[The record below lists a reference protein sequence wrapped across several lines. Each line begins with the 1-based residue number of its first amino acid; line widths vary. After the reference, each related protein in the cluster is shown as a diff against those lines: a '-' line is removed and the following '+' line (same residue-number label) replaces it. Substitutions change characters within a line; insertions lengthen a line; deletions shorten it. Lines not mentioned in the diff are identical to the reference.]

1 MTGLR
6 KAAAASLLFIFAA
19 TIFGSVW
26 TPAPYD
32 KQFREAPSA
41 PPSRQFPLGADDLGR
56 DRLSRLLYGSR
67 VSLLLATAAA
77 LLATGLAAIA
87 GTAAALLGRRWEQV
101 FLSATDVSL
110 SLPWLF
116 LLITVRAM
124 LPLDLAPAL
133 SVTITFLL
141 LGMLG
146 WPVSARVVR
155 AAVVSI
161 RSSDFALVAH
171 ASGCSRRRLLF
182 VHLLPNLKPVLLT
195 QFLLFIPIFILS
207 EANLGLL
214 GLGVSEPVPS
224 WGNLLRDLEN
234 WSAVMNNPWMLAPV
248 ALLAAVVA
256 CFQLLVPRED
266 FVS

>member
-1 MTGLR
+1 MTGPR
-6 KAAAASLLFIFAA
+6 KVAAVVLCFVFAA
-19 TIFGSVW
+19 TIGASAWPV
-26 TPAPYD
+26 APYE
-32 KQFREAPSA
+32 KQFRETPSA
-41 PPSRQFPLGADDLGR
+41 PPSRQFLLGTDELGR

-67 VSLLLATAAA
+67 VSLLLAAAAA
-77 LLATGLAAIA
+77 LLATGFAAIA
-87 GTAAALLGRRWEQV
+87 GTAAALLGRRWEQL
-101 FLSATDVSL
+101 FLGATDVSL

-141 LGMLG
+141 LGVLG
-146 WPVSARVVR
+146 WPGSARVVR

-161 RSSDFALVAH
+161 RCSDFVLLAR
-171 ASGCSRRRLLF
+171 ASGCPSSRLLF
-182 VHLLPNLKPVLLT
+182 VHLLPNLKPVLFT
-195 QFLLFIPIFILS
+195 QFLLSIPIFILS

-214 GLGVSEPVPS
+214 GLGVAEPIPS

-234 WSAVMNNPWMLAPV
+234 WSAVMANPGMLAPV
-248 ALLAAVVA
+248 ALLAAVVT